1 MLENR
6 QQPFR
11 VVSAEPPVND
21 IRSTEVRVLQSR
33 PETRALRVITA
44 LYQASKQSGSVI
56 PVGSPAGQHAP
67 VTEEDN
73 LRIHVGNQVAST
85 SCRDRR

>member
-1 MLENR
+1 MLEHR
-6 QQPFR
+6 QKPFG

-33 PETRALRVITA
+33 PETRALRVITS
-44 LYQASKQSGSVI
+44 LYQTSKKSGSVI

-73 LRIHVGNQVAST
+73 LRIHVGNQLAST
-85 SCRDRR
+85 SCHDRR